1 MIFYVIAGRDKLGAG
16 IRCIEENTLDNSAVA
31 ALFCQERM
39 RYGHPRGS
47 IILTVEAIPFE
58 RFAGDGV
65 ELDMIAIGQAE
76 VHGDDAVA
84 AL

>member
-1 MIFYVIAGRDKLGAG
+1 MIFYIIAGRDKLGAG
-16 IRCIEENTLDNSAVA
+16 IRGIEENMLDNSAVA
-31 ALFCQERM
+31 TLFGLESM
-39 RYGHPRGS
+39 RHSHPRGS